1 MADGRSICGS
11 DDDHVLLSKTA
22 LAKTAFQKLQRNV
35 IINWYNKKQQTLSF
49 QGPDGPSLRD
59 NFVDLVQKKP
69 GTTTDLQDPGP
80 SVSTKQTTHPSLREA
95 DGSQERNSR
104 ISINNTRS
112 TNCSKERSNPDIV
125 ANIGGLKLDFLILPK
140 QIEENTRLLSTI
152 KAQTQNEN
160 AFCTE
165 VLDCKKTCETNFKC
179 TLLSLNWS
187 LLAPRII

>member
-69 GTTTDLQDPGP
+69 GTTTDFQDPGP
-80 SVSTKQTTHPSLREA
+80 SVSTKQTTHPSLRET
-95 DGSQERNSR
+95 DGSQER
-104 ISINNTRS
+104 
-112 TNCSKERSNPDIV
+112 TNYGKR
-125 ANIGGLKLDFLILPK
+125 
-140 QIEENTRLLSTI
+140 
-152 KAQTQNEN
+152 
-160 AFCTE
+160 AFCYSGA
-165 VLDCKKTCETNFKC
+165 LLCINMPIILRKSDSLGYFKEEIDQLYGSSRLGSH
-179 TLLSLNWS
+179 TAIL
-187 LLAPRII
+187 